1 MIFLEL
7 CSGQILRIM
16 VLIQIWIISM
26 GNKNEIYL
34 CRVCGLEQLE
44 PPWGDDG
51 KSATF
56 DICDCCGVEF
66 GYEDATLSGIR
77 RYREKWLTNGAKWNT
92 TKSIPD
98 NWMLHQQLKKS
109 RCFMAFISDWLLCN
123 FNIVNPLY
131 RSTRSVIV
139 FLFYRWRMVI

>member
-1 MIFLEL
+1 MRNI
-7 CSGQILRIM
+7 
-16 VLIQIWIISM
+16 
-26 GNKNEIYL
+26 NEIYF
-34 CRVCGLEQLE
+34 CRVCGLEQLD

-98 NWMLHQQLKKS
+98 NWMLHQQLK
-109 RCFMAFISDWLLCN
+109 
-123 FNIVNPLY
+123 NIPEDYL
-131 RSTRSVIV
+131 
-139 FLFYRWRMVI
+139 